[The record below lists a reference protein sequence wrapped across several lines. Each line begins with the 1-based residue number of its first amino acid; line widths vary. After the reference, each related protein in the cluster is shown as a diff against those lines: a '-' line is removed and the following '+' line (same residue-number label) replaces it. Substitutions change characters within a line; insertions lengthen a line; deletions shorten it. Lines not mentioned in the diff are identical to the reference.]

1 MVIIEP
7 PAFLFYNEGI
17 LKAQTLITIIHE
29 KHMER
34 YLNEYKGKKILI
46 TGPSKLLSKIR

>member
-17 LKAQTLITIIHE
+17 LKAQTLIATIQE

-34 YLNEYKGKKILI
+34 YLNEYKGKNILI
-46 TGPSKLLSKIR
+46 TDLSKLLSKIR